1 MTKMKSTLKKIFL
14 FILITNY
21 INGQKFISKEE
32 ALELVLENN
41 FGIKVSKN
49 TTEIVKNNSSI
60 LNSGYLPSLSISSG
74 GNYTGSDTEIAFP
87 GQFDDQGNPLPNRVF
102 EDQEAQ
108 RFNAGLNLNYT
119 LFDGLG
125 RRYTYKRLKEE
136 YALSELQLRET
147 IEFTTLQLF
156 EVYFNIAQ
164 LTESQKISQETLD
177 ISKDRLRRAEVAFIH
192 GQGNKLSVLNA
203 QVDVTND
210 SISLIQVNQQ
220 LGNTKRDLNLL
231 MNQPINQD
239 FDVGLDVSFV
249 NSLQIESWL
258 KTAEQFNIELLKQ
271 KSNSQINAYDIKI
284 NQSGYLPTVGLI
296 GSYGWNLNK
305 SPATAFFPGTNN
317 TTYSLG
323 VGASLSWNIFDGGR
337 TLTRV
342 KNAKLSFN
350 NQELIQQETKMS
362 FERNLENALQ
372 NSINTKEI
380 FEIQNKQVETATYNF
395 ERSEEQYKLGSI
407 TAIEFRQAQIN
418 LANAQNQRTIAKYRA
433 KLSELQL
440 IQITG
445 QLLNVDL

>member
-87 GQFDDQGNPLPNRVF
+87 GQFDDQGNPIPNRVF
-102 EDQEAQ
+102 EDQETQ

-164 LTESQKISQETLD
+164 LTESQKISQETLG

-258 KTAEQFNIELLKQ
+258 ETAEQFNIELLKQ

>member
-1 MTKMKSTLKKIFL
+1 MTKMKCTLKKIFL

-87 GQFDDQGNPLPNRVF
+87 GQFDDQGNPIPNRVF
-102 EDQEAQ
+102 EDQETQ

-203 QVDVTND
+203 QFDVTND
-210 SISLIQVNQQ
+210 SINLIQVNQQ

-258 KTAEQFNIELLKQ
+258 ETAEQFNIELLKQ

-362 FERNLENALQ
+362 FERDLENAIQ

>member
-87 GQFDDQGNPLPNRVF
+87 GQFDDQGNPIPNRVF
-102 EDQEAQ
+102 EDQETQ

-164 LTESQKISQETLD
+164 LTESQKISQETLG

-258 KTAEQFNIELLKQ
+258 ETAEQFNIELLKQ

-317 TTYSLG
+317 NTYSLG

-350 NQELIQQETKMS
+350 NQELIQQETKLS
-362 FERNLENALQ
+362 FERDLENALQ

-395 ERSEEQYKLGSI
+395 ERSEEQYRLGSI

>member
-1 MTKMKSTLKKIFL
+1 M
-14 FILITNY
+14 FILITNH
-21 INGQKFISKEE
+21 INGQKIISKEE

-164 LTESQKISQETLD
+164 LTESQEISQETLD
-177 ISKDRLRRAEVAFIH
+177 ISKDRLKRAEVAFIH

-210 SISLIQVNQQ
+210 SINLIQVNQQ

-258 KTAEQFNIELLKQ
+258 ETAEQFNIELLKQ

-362 FERNLENALQ
+362 FERDLENALQ

>member
-1 MTKMKSTLKKIFL
+1 MTNMKSTLKIFL

-21 INGQKFISKEE
+21 INGQKIISKEE

-177 ISKDRLRRAEVAFIH
+177 ISKDRLKRAEVAFIH

-210 SISLIQVNQQ
+210 SINLIQVNQQ

-258 KTAEQFNIELLKQ
+258 ETAEQFNIELLKQ

-362 FERNLENALQ
+362 FERDLENALQ

>member
-102 EDQEAQ
+102 EDQETQ

-177 ISKDRLRRAEVAFIH
+177 ISKERLRRAEVAFIH

-210 SISLIQVNQQ
+210 SINLIQVNQQ

-258 KTAEQFNIELLKQ
+258 ETAEQFNIELLKQ

-323 VGASLSWNIFDGGR
+323 IGASLSWNIFDGGR

>member
-87 GQFDDQGNPLPNRVF
+87 GQFDDQGNPIPNRVF
-102 EDQEAQ
+102 EDQETQ

-164 LTESQKISQETLD
+164 LTESQKISQETLG

-239 FDVGLDVSFV
+239 FDVGLDVSFI

-258 KTAEQFNIELLKQ
+258 ETAEQFNIELLKQ

>member
-102 EDQEAQ
+102 EDQETQ

-210 SISLIQVNQQ
+210 SINLIQVNQQ

-258 KTAEQFNIELLKQ
+258 ETAEQFNIELLKQ

-362 FERNLENALQ
+362 FERDLENALR

>member
-177 ISKDRLRRAEVAFIH
+177 ISKERLRRAEVAFIH

-210 SISLIQVNQQ
+210 SINLIQVNQQ

-258 KTAEQFNIELLKQ
+258 ETAEQFNIELLKQ

-350 NQELIQQETKMS
+350 NQELIQQETKLS
-362 FERNLENALQ
+362 FERDLENALQ

>member
-1 MTKMKSTLKKIFL
+1 MKSTLKKIFL

-87 GQFDDQGNPLPNRVF
+87 GQFDDQGNPIPNRVF
-102 EDQEAQ
+102 EDQETQ

-192 GQGNKLSVLNA
+192 GQVNKLSVLNA

-258 KTAEQFNIELLKQ
+258 ETAEQFNIELLKQ

>member
-1 MTKMKSTLKKIFL
+1 MTKMKSTLKKLFM
-14 FILITNY
+14 FILVTNY

-87 GQFDDQGNPLPNRVF
+87 GQFDDQGNPIPNRVF
-102 EDQEAQ
+102 EDQETQ

-239 FDVGLDVSFV
+239 FDVGLDVSFI

-258 KTAEQFNIELLKQ
+258 ETAEQFNIELLKQ

>member
-1 MTKMKSTLKKIFL
+1 MTKMKATLKKIFL

-87 GQFDDQGNPLPNRVF
+87 GQFDDQGNPIPNRVF
-102 EDQEAQ
+102 EDQETQ

-239 FDVGLDVSFV
+239 FDVGLDVSFI

-258 KTAEQFNIELLKQ
+258 ETAEQFNIELLKQ

-362 FERNLENALQ
+362 FERDLENALQ
-372 NSINTKEI
+372 NSINTKDI

>member
-102 EDQEAQ
+102 EDQETQ

-258 KTAEQFNIELLKQ
+258 ETAEQFNIELLKQ

-362 FERNLENALQ
+362 FERNIENALQ